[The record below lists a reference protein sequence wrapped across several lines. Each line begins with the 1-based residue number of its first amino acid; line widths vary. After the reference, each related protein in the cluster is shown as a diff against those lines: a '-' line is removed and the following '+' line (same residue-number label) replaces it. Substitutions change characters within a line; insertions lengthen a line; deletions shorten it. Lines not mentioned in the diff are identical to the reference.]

1 MMIICSGPLEQLHT
15 MMGFDEGLMATIL
28 EPEACKEFF
37 EAIIDYKIE
46 MLEGILEYYPLDI
59 VEQHD
64 DYGHNNNS
72 FISLDPVSY
81 THLDVYKRQYL
92 ICGGEGSGLQK
103 QRMLLEHR

>member
-46 MLEGILEYYPLDI
+46 MLEGIIE
-59 VEQHD
+59 
-64 DYGHNNNS
+64 
-72 FISLDPVSY
+72 
-81 THLDVYKRQYL
+81 
-92 ICGGEGSGLQK
+92 
-103 QRMLLEHR
+103 